1 MKFEKI
7 NKDKIKVT
15 INTDD
20 LNQKDIDF
28 HSFMSDS
35 DESQSLFLDVLDI
48 AERDFDFSTKNYNL
62 KVETVALSDEIFIL
76 IITRIFDGDVSNSHL
91 TNSNINKPK
100 ISRKKPNISSSMI
113 YKFSSFDDFCNFV
126 NMLDNIL
133 KLDYKKISK
142 DSMLYL
148 YNDTYYLIF
157 LNINTKFYDL
167 KKVFSI
173 ITEFATYVGSS
184 DVLIAKILE
193 SGKPVFKNKA
203 IMNCIHFFK

>member
-15 INTDD
+15 LNTDD
-20 LNQKDIDF
+20 LNQKDLDL

-76 IITRIFDGDVSNSHL
+76 IITRIFDGDVPNNHL
-91 TNSNINKPK
+91 TNSNIKKPK

-126 NMLDNIL
+126 NMLDNSL

-173 ITEFATYVGSS
+173 ITEFATYVSSS